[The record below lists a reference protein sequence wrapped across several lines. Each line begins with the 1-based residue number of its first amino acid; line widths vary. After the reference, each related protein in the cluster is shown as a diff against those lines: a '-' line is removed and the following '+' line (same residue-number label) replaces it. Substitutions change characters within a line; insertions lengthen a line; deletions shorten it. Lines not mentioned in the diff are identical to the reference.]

1 MTEVDSALK
10 IALKSSPVLND
21 LALQLPFCFE
31 VRALGGSLVSS
42 APAGPCD
49 DVCRLNTL
57 PSESDGNAADF
68 LD

>member
-1 MTEVDSALK
+1 MAKVFDK
-10 IALKSSPVLND
+10 

-49 DVCRLNTL
+49 DVCGLNTL

>member
-1 MTEVDSALK
+1 MQILAAGEDRTGSDST
-10 IALKSSPVLND
+10 S

-31 VRALGGSLVSS
+31 VRALGGSLVRS

-49 DVCRLNTL
+49 DVCGLNTL